1 MKAEVLQNKVFYVE
15 DKLAELEALI
25 DSADPT
31 EKEYGELIDA
41 YNKWA
46 STYMRLTE
54 ELYSLDDIEEKD
66 AKMEKEKRIDL
77 ALRIAEL
84 SCKVIVPLT
93 CIMASVGVAKL
104 SYVQDQKLVLRNGN
118 VMANSKDL
126 MQMARMKMV

>member
-31 EKEYGELIDA
+31 EKEYGELIDT

-46 STYMRLTE
+46 STYMRITE
-54 ELYSLDDIEEKD
+54 ELASLEDFEAKEAKEER
-66 AKMEKEKRIDL
+66 EKRIDL
-77 ALRIAEL
+77 ILRCAEL
-84 SCKVIVPLT
+84 GCKVFVPTL
-93 CIMASVGVAKL
+93 CIMASVGIAKL
-104 SYVQDQKLVLRNGN
+104 SYVQDQKLALRNGN
-118 VMANSKDL
+118 VMGNSKDL